1 MKVRTS
7 LRFRVTL
14 SFALLAAAISA
25 GLAGVLYVLTIKME
39 EHLIEETLSAEL
51 EDYMGRYALDPD
63 TAPPS
68 STKIRSYVLST
79 ASEGDSPG
87 TLYELEPGLH
97 HVKLDGISYFAEV
110 RVSDDIHFA
119 VLYDDT
125 QIRHRETMFVLFLA
139 GGSFTMILLSA
150 VLGWW
155 LARRIMYPV
164 SELARRVSELTP
176 EAGSTQLGDIFT
188 NDEVGLLARDFD
200 DYQKRL
206 ADFVDRERAFT
217 GDVSHELRTP
227 LAVID
232 GAAEILLA
240 DPDLDEDKRRR
251 VERIAQ
257 AVREASEVTSA
268 LLLMAREES
277 SEAYTVSEC
286 QVEDVLKQ
294 VIQAYLRLRNKNT
307 LLMELKIE
315 DHPVLE
321 VEPSLLRV
329 VLGNLIRNAY
339 AYTQKGG
346 VKITLKN
353 DGVTIVDT
361 GIGMSDTE
369 LTRVFDRHYRA
380 SEKGGAGIGLSLVKR
395 ICQRYGWKITIASEA
410 GIGTRV
416 SLLFQ

>member
-1 MKVRTS
+1 MLWV
-7 LRFRVTL
+7 F
-14 SFALLAAAISA
+14 
-25 GLAGVLYVLTIKME
+25 
-39 EHLIEETLSAEL
+39 
-51 EDYMGRYALDPD
+51 
-63 TAPPS
+63 
-68 STKIRSYVLST
+68 
-79 ASEGDSPG
+79 G
-87 TLYELEPGLH
+87 T
-97 HVKLDGISYFAEV
+97 
-110 RVSDDIHFA
+110 R
-119 VLYDDT
+119 
-125 QIRHRETMFVLFLA
+125 
-139 GGSFTMILLSA
+139 
-150 VLGWW
+150 
-155 LARRIMYPV
+155 
-164 SELARRVSELTP
+164 
-176 EAGSTQLGDIFT
+176 
-188 NDEVGLLARDFD
+188 N
-200 DYQKRL
+200 QKRF

-227 LAVID
+227 LAAID

-294 VIQAYLRLRNKNT
+294 VIQAYLHLRNKNT

-395 ICQRYGWKITIASEA
+395 ICQHYGWKITIASEA

-416 SLLFQ
+416 SLLFQCVRVRPGMPQSVIDN